1 MIVVFFKL
9 WRIKSIAQRWQ
20 LQNCDFCR
28 GLPPVFRASSAV
40 QAKLFLLIWGR
51 PVATPRPAIHPVEPP
66 EAHSA
71 GRQAPQL
78 EMEPVAPNDFRGVFR
93 GASAVACRQN
103 LEAGGPV
110 CFWIHDFRGGLP
122 RIFRRAGETVL
133 F

>member
-1 MIVVFFKL
+1 MAVACHLIMTSAGASADLPRMFRGAGKTVFWGL
-9 WRIKSIAQRWQ
+9 VATRW
-20 LQNCDFCR
+20 
-28 GLPPVFRASSAV
+28 PP
-40 QAKLFLLIWGR
+40 GGPPPGGH
-51 PVATPRPAIHPVEPP
+51 PVARHPVEPP

-93 GASAVACRQN
+93 GSSAVACRQD

-122 RIFRRAGETVL
+122 RIFRGSSADLPRCR
-133 F
+133 

>member
-1 MIVVFFKL
+1 MAVACHL
-9 WRIKSIAQRWQ
+9 TMTSA
-20 LQNCDFCR
+20 
-28 GLPPVFRASSAV
+28 GVFRGSSVDLPRIFRGAGKTV
-40 QAKLFLLIWGR
+40 FLRLVATRWPPGGPPPGGH
-51 PVATPRPAIHPVEPP
+51 PVARHPVEPP

-93 GASAVACRQN
+93 GSCTVACGQN

-122 RIFRRAGETVL
+122 RIFRRSSADL
-133 F
+133 PRCR